1 MKNFCYL
8 VLVLFFGAC
17 SVSTEED
24 TTDYGTSDGRA
35 SAPVELAVG
44 TSKNGGV
51 AKYGSSYYKFTP
63 ASTGAGSYELNIES
77 LVISDSYSSSAA
89 IDTYIYSDSGYSTLI
104 NWGNSCLAS
113 CTVYF
118 DYRSFDASTIYYLR
132 IYGYGKVTYKLT
144 ISKGGSEGSKNNPVE
159 LTLGTAHSGTV
170 EGTSYYGKSYY
181 KFTTVAADNYTLS
194 MNNSD
199 ALDCQLYSDSAFLY
213 VVDSYYNECTAGTN
227 ISDNFTGTD
236 ASYGNPGSG
245 LSANTAYYLM
255 VEGESSSAKTTT
267 YNITVKAAD

>member
-1 MKNFCYL
+1 M
-8 VLVLFFGAC
+8 FFGAC

-35 SAPVELAVG
+35 SAPVEIAVG
-44 TSKNGGV
+44 TSKNGGI

-118 DYRSFDASTIYYLR
+118 DYSSFDASTIYYLR

-170 EGTSYYGKSYY
+170 EGTSYYGKSSL
-181 KFTTVAADNYTLS
+181 FN
-194 MNNSD
+194 
-199 ALDCQLYSDSAFLY
+199 
-213 VVDSYYNECTAGTN
+213 
-227 ISDNFTGTD
+227 
-236 ASYGNPGSG
+236 ASG
-245 LSANTAYYLM
+245 
-255 VEGESSSAKTTT
+255 
-267 YNITVKAAD
+267 